1 MIPQYSL
8 FAKRFETMFNE
19 VKEDQNN
26 EYSGGEVADYIPS
39 LGKANPKWFASAFCS
54 ADGQFT

>member
-1 MIPQYSL
+1 
-8 FAKRFETMFNE
+8 MFNE